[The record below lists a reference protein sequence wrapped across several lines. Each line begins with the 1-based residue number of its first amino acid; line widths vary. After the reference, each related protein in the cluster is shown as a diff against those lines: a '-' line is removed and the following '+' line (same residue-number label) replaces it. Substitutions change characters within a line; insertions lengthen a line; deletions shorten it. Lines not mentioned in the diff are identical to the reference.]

1 MRLIVTEKNNSA
13 KKISE
18 ILSGG
23 TAKEDSSYKT
33 PFYTWEGSD
42 GPQMTIGLKGHVLN
56 PAFPEAYSNWQQ
68 TNPRDLVDAELIKE
82 PTDKN
87 VVRALKKVAKD
98 ADDLVIATDFDREGE
113 LIGLEALHQV
123 LESNPELATLEIN
136 GEGGATGSVVKRARY
151 SALTK
156 DEIERAFSNLDVLSY
171 PLANAGAARQDMDL
185 IWGAALTRAV
195 STATRRFGSNFL
207 SVGRVQSPT
216 LGLIVQR
223 ELERRAHEPVPF
235 WEVHA
240 TFGHPE
246 GSFVAEH
253 TTDKFWEEKE
263 AKAAVANSRTPGTV
277 KEITAKKNT
286 RKPPTPLN
294 TTAFTTDASSRLG
307 ITPSRAMR
315 IAEDLYM
322 DGYISYPRTDNT
334 VYPKSI
340 NVKELVR
347 DLVGIQDFKAAEF
360 LLDGRSLEA
369 TRGKKETT
377 DHPPI
382 YPTQAVNPHRLE
394 ARSEAHRKVYELVA
408 RRFLATFSPP
418 MISEST
424 RANIETARGSQST
437 ETASGDSDVG
447 ENGETYFVRGSVVV
461 DPGYAAIYTYARSAD
476 TEIPKLEEGQELA
489 LEDVEME
496 GKETPPPPRISQG
509 KLIEMME
516 ERGLGTKA
524 TRADTIQKLYDRG
537 YVFANPPEPSETGI
551 AMCKAFEHYVPRMA
565 TPDMTAEMEA
575 EMDQIAAGEMTKDQ
589 VLSDSR
595 DMLRSAFDEM
605 GDDVKTDDEDS
616 KWRKFAREIWAGMD
630 QDRILGPCIVCQEA
644 GRKQEDGSPNM
655 LRIIKARKSGKRFVG
670 CQGWDGDNPDS
681 PDSCDQ
687 TFPLPQRVRGL
698 YKIEEVCSVCG
709 RTPRLQV
716 IPWRGRP
723 WKLCLNDECPSMAEM
738 KRRRAER
745 EAAKAA
751 KEAAEAAEQDGKTE
765 NGDAIDPKEAAKEAE
780 KIAGQASATKVKRAR
795 NGRSGAKTGNAA
807 KAKNGTRSRAK
818 SGNGAKGKSARSKP
832 PAKS

>member
-1 MRLIVTEKNNSA
+1 MQLIVTEKNNSA
-13 KKISE
+13 KKIAE

-23 TAKEDSSYKT
+23 SASEDASYKT
-33 PFYTWEGSD
+33 PFYTWTDESGER
-42 GPQMTIGLKGHVLN
+42 MTIGLKGHVLN
-56 PAFPEAYSNWQQ
+56 PAFPESYSNWQQ
-68 TNPRDLVDAELIKE
+68 TNPRDLIDAELIKE

-113 LIGLEALHQV
+113 LIGLEALQEIV
-123 LESNPELATLEIN
+123 DSNPDLAVSRD
-136 GEGGATGSVVKRARY
+136 GDFADVKRARY

-156 DEIERAFSNLDVLSY
+156 DEIERAFGGLDELSM
-171 PLANAGAARQDMDL
+171 PLANAGAARQDIDL
-185 IWGAALTRAV
+185 IWGATLTRAV
-195 STATRRFGSNFL
+195 SMATRRFGSNFL

-223 ELERRAHEPVPF
+223 ELERRAHEPEPF
-235 WEVHA
+235 WEVSA
-240 TFGHPE
+240 AFSHPD
-246 GSFVAEH
+246 GSFAADH
-253 TTDKFWEEKE
+253 TTDRFWKKEEAE
-263 AKAAVANSRTPGTV
+263 AAVANSKTPGTV
-277 KEITAKKNT
+277 REISARKNT
-286 RKPPTPLN
+286 RQPPTPLN
-294 TTAFTTDASSRLG
+294 TTAFTTDVSNRLG

-334 VYPKSI
+334 VYPKSLET
-340 NVKELVR
+340 KELVKQ
-347 DLVGIQDFKAAEF
+347 LVAVDDFKAASF
-360 LLDGRSLEA
+360 LLDKAQLEP

-382 YPTQAVNPHRLE
+382 YPTQAVNPRRLE
-394 ARSEAHRKVYELVA
+394 ARSEAHRRVYELVA

-418 MISEST
+418 MVSEST
-424 RANIETARGSQST
+424 RANIETAKGSAGAES
-437 ETASGDSDVG
+437 
-447 ENGETYFVRGSVVV
+447 GETYFVRGSVVL
-461 DPGYAAIYTYARSAD
+461 DPGFAAIYTYARSAD
-476 TEIPKLEEGQELA
+476 TEIPKLEEGQELV
-489 LEDVEME
+489 LESVEME

-524 TRADTIQKLYDRG
+524 TRADIIQKLYDRG
-537 YVFANPPEPSETGI
+537 YVFGNPPEPSETGI
-551 AMCKAFEHYVPRMA
+551 AMSKAFEHYVPRMA

-575 EMDQIAAGEMTKDQ
+575 EMDQIAAGEMTKDE
-589 VLSDSR
+589 VLRDSR

-605 GDDVKTDDEDS
+605 GDDVKTEDEEA
-616 KWRKFAREIWAGMD
+616 KWRKFAREVWAGMD
-630 QDRILGPCIVCQEA
+630 QDRILGPCIVCEEA
-644 GRKQEDGSPNM
+644 GRKQDDGSPNM

-687 TFPLPQRVRGL
+687 TFPLPQRVKGL

-723 WKLCLNDECPSMAEM
+723 WKLCLNDECPSMQEM
-738 KRRRAER
+738 KRRREER
-745 EAAKAA
+745 ERAKAE
-751 KEAAEAAEQDGKTE
+751 KEAAEAAAKDGAD
-765 NGDAIDPKEAAKEAE
+765 GDEAIQEAE

-795 NGRSGAKTGNAA
+795 NGSGSRSRSGNGTR
-807 KAKNGTRSRAK
+807 AKNGSRSKPRAK
-818 SGNGAKGKSARSKP
+818 S
-832 PAKS
+832 

>member
-13 KKISE
+13 KKIAE

-23 TAKEDSSYKT
+23 TAKEGASYKT
-33 PFYTWEGSD
+33 PYYEWSD
-42 GPQMTIGLKGHVLN
+42 EKGDQMTIGLKGHVLN
-56 PAFPEAYSNWQQ
+56 PSFPESYNNWQK
-68 TNPRDLVDAELIKE
+68 TDPRDLIDAELIKE

-87 VVRALKKVAKD
+87 VVRALKKVAKE

-113 LIGLEALHQV
+113 LIGLEALHEI
-123 LESNPELATLEIN
+123 LESNPKLATLEMN
-136 GEGGATGSVVKRARY
+136 GGNGGATGSAVKRARY

-156 DEIERAFSNLDVLSY
+156 DEIERAFANLDELSY

-235 WEVHA
+235 WEVTA
-240 TFGHPE
+240 TFSHPD
-246 GSFVAEH
+246 GNFVAEH
-253 TTDKFWEEKE
+253 TTDKFWEEAE
-263 AKAAVANSRTPGTV
+263 AKAAVENSKSPGTV
-277 KEITAKKNT
+277 KEITARKNS

-334 VYPKSI
+334 VYPRSLDTKGL
-340 NVKELVR
+340 VKQ
-347 DLVGIQDFKAAEF
+347 LVGVDEFKAAEF
-360 LLDGRSLEA
+360 LLDGRSLEP

-382 YPTQAVNPHRLE
+382 YPTQAVNLTRLE
-394 ARSEAHRKVYELVA
+394 ARSEAHRRVYELVA

-418 MISEST
+418 MVTEST
-424 RANIETARGSQST
+424 RANIETAKGRADAES
-437 ETASGDSDVG
+437 
-447 ENGETYFVRGSVVV
+447 GETYFVRGSVVL
-461 DPGYAAIYTYARSAD
+461 DPGFAAIYTYARSAD
-476 TEIPKLEEGQELA
+476 TEIPKLEEGQELD
-489 LEDVEME
+489 LEGVEME

-524 TRADTIQKLYDRG
+524 TRADIIQKLYDRG
-537 YVFANPPEPSETGI
+537 YVFGNPPEPSETGI
-551 AMCKAFEHYVPRMA
+551 AMSKAFEHYVPRMA

-575 EMDQIAAGEMTKDQ
+575 EMDQIAAGEMTKDD
-589 VLSDSR
+589 VLKDSR
-595 DMLRSAFDEM
+595 DMLRSAFEEM
-605 GDDVKTDDEDS
+605 GDDVKTEDEDA
-616 KWRKFAREIWAGMD
+616 KWRKFAREVWAGMD
-630 QDRILGPCIVCQEA
+630 QDRILGPCIVCEEA

-670 CQGWDGDNPDS
+670 CSGWDGDNPDS

-716 IPWRGRP
+716 VPWRGRP

-738 KRRRAER
+738 KRRREER

-751 KEAAEAAEQDGKTE
+751 KEAAEAAEKDGK
-765 NGDAIDPKEAAKEAE
+765 GAEAEEAVKEAE

-795 NGRSGAKTGNAA
+795 GNGA
-807 KAKNGTRSRAK
+807 KAKNGS
-818 SGNGAKGKSARSKP
+818 RSKP
-832 PAKS
+832 RTKS

>member
-1 MRLIVTEKNNSA
+1 MELIVTEKNNSA
-13 KKISE
+13 KKIAE

-23 TAKEDSSYKT
+23 TAKEGSSYKT
-33 PFYTWEGSD
+33 PYYEWSD
-42 GPQMTIGLKGHVLN
+42 EQGDHMTIGLKGHVLN
-56 PAFPEAYSNWQQ
+56 PAFPESYNNWQQ
-68 TNPRDLVDAELIKE
+68 TNPRDLIDAQLIKE

-113 LIGLEALHQV
+113 LIGLEALQEI
-123 LESNPELATLEIN
+123 LESNPSLATLEVN
-136 GEGGATGSVVKRARY
+136 GDSGGASGTAVKRARY

-156 DEIERAFSNLDVLSY
+156 DEIERAFGNLDELSY

-185 IWGAALTRAV
+185 IWGATLTRAV
-195 STATRRFGSNFL
+195 SMATRRFGSNFL

-223 ELERRAHEPVPF
+223 ELERRAHEPEPF
-235 WEVHA
+235 WEVTA
-240 TFGHPE
+240 KFAHPD

-253 TTDKFWEEKE
+253 TTDKFWKEAE
-263 AKAAVANSRTPGTV
+263 AKAAVENSKSPGKV
-277 KEITAKKNT
+277 VDISARKNT
-286 RKPPTPLN
+286 RQPPTPLN
-294 TTAFTTDASSRLG
+294 TTAFTTDVSSRLG

-334 VYPKSI
+334 VYPKSLDT
-340 NVKELVR
+340 KELVKQ
-347 DLVGIQDFKAAEF
+347 LVAVDDFKAASF
-360 LLDGRSLEA
+360 LLDKPALEP

-382 YPTQAVNPHRLE
+382 YPTQAVNPKRLE
-394 ARSEAHRKVYELVA
+394 ARSEAHRRVYELVA

-418 MISEST
+418 MVTEST
-424 RANIETARGSQST
+424 RANIETAKGRPD
-437 ETASGDSDVG
+437 ADS
-447 ENGETYFVRGSVVV
+447 GETYFVRGSVVL
-461 DPGYAAIYTYARSAD
+461 DPGFAAIYTYARSAD
-476 TEIPKLEEGQELA
+476 TEIPKLTEGQELD
-489 LEDVEME
+489 LEGIEIE

-524 TRADTIQKLYDRG
+524 TRADIIQKLYDRG

-551 AMCKAFEHYVPRMA
+551 AMSKAFEHYVPRMA

-575 EMDQIAAGEMTKDQ
+575 EMDQIAAGEMTKDA
-589 VLSDSR
+589 VLADSR

-605 GDDVKTDDEDS
+605 GDDVKTEDEDA
-616 KWRKFAREIWAGMD
+616 KWRKFAREVWAGMD
-630 QDRILGPCIVCQEA
+630 QDRVLGPCKVCEEA
-644 GRKQEDGSPNM
+644 GRKQPDGSPNM

-716 IPWRGRP
+716 VPWRGRP

-738 KRRRAER
+738 KRRREER

-751 KEAAEAAEQDGKTE
+751 KEAAEATAEDSGDGT
-765 NGDAIDPKEAAKEAE
+765 DAVKEAE

-795 NGRSGAKTGNAA
+795 NGSGGRSRSKTGSGRSKSARA
-807 KAKNGTRSRAK
+807 KPRAK
-818 SGNGAKGKSARSKP
+818 S
-832 PAKS
+832 

>member
-13 KKISE
+13 KKIAE

-23 TAKEDSSYKT
+23 TAKESSSYKT
-33 PFYTWEGSD
+33 PYYEWSD
-42 GPQMTIGLKGHVLN
+42 GSGDQMTIGLKGHVLN
-56 PAFPEAYSNWQQ
+56 PAFPESYSNWQQ
-68 TNPRDLVDAELIKE
+68 TNPRDLIDADLIKE

-98 ADDLVIATDFDREGE
+98 ADDIIIATDYDREGE
-113 LIGLEALHQV
+113 LIGLEALQEIV
-123 LESNPELATLEIN
+123 AANPDLATA
-136 GEGGATGSVVKRARY
+136 EGVHEDGTPVKRARY

-156 DEIERAFSNLDVLSY
+156 DEIERAFNELDELSM

-185 IWGAALTRAV
+185 IWGATLTRAV
-195 STATRRFGSNFL
+195 SMATRRFGSNFL

-235 WEVHA
+235 WEVSV
-240 TFGHPE
+240 TLSHPD
-246 GSFVAEH
+246 GSFVADH
-253 TTDKFWEEKE
+253 TTDKFWEEAE
-263 AKAAVANSRTPGTV
+263 AKAAVENSKSPGTV
-277 KEITAKKNT
+277 KEISARKNT
-286 RKPPTPLN
+286 RQPPTPLN
-294 TTAFTTDASSRLG
+294 TTAFTTDASNRLG

-334 VYPKSI
+334 VYPKS
-340 NVKELVR
+340 VDTKELINA
-347 DLVGIQDFKAAEF
+347 LVKIDEFKVADF

-394 ARSEAHRKVYELVA
+394 ARSEAHRRVYELVA

-418 MISEST
+418 MLSEST
-424 RANIETARGSQST
+424 RANIETAAGRADA
-437 ETASGDSDVG
+437 EA
-447 ENGETYFVRGSVVV
+447 GETYFVRGSVVL
-461 DPGYAAIYTYARSAD
+461 DPGFAAIYTYARSAD
-476 TEIPKLEEGQELA
+476 TEIPKLEEGQTLD
-489 LEDVEME
+489 LEGVEME

-509 KLIEMME
+509 KLIELME

-524 TRADTIQKLYDRG
+524 TRADIIQKLYDRG
-537 YVFANPPEPSETGI
+537 YVFGNPPEPSETGI
-551 AMCKAFEHYVPRMA
+551 AMSKAFEHYVPRMA

-589 VLSDSR
+589 VLADSR

-605 GDDVKTDDEDS
+605 GDDVKTEDEEA
-616 KWRKFAREIWAGMD
+616 KWRKFAREVWAGMD
-630 QDRILGPCIVCQEA
+630 QDRVLGPCIVCQEA
-644 GRKQEDGSPNM
+644 GRKQPDGSPNM

-716 IPWRGRP
+716 VPWRGRP

-751 KEAAEAAEQDGKTE
+751 KEAAEAAAKDGAD
-765 NGDAIDPKEAAKEAE
+765 GDGVDPAEAAKEAE
-780 KIAGQASATKVKRAR
+780 KIAAQASATKVKRAR
-795 NGRSGAKTGNAA
+795 GNGA
-807 KAKNGTRSRAK
+807 KAKNGARAK
-818 SGNGAKGKSARSKP
+818 PGNGTRAKPR
-832 PAKS
+832 AKR

>member
-1 MRLIVTEKNNSA
+1 
-13 KKISE
+13 
-18 ILSGG
+18 
-23 TAKEDSSYKT
+23 
-33 PFYTWEGSD
+33 
-42 GPQMTIGLKGHVLN
+42 MTIGLKGHVLN
-56 PAFPEAYSNWQQ
+56 PAFPESYDNWQQ
-68 TNPRDLVDAELIKE
+68 TNPRDLIDAELIKE

-113 LIGLEALHQV
+113 LIGLEALYEI
-123 LESNPELATLEIN
+123 LESNPKLAELELN
-136 GEGGATGSVVKRARY
+136 GGNGGATGSVVKRARY

-156 DEIERAFSNLDVLSY
+156 DEIERAFNDLDELSY

-185 IWGAALTRAV
+185 IWGATLTRAV
-195 STATRRFGSNFL
+195 SMATRRFGSNFL

-223 ELERRAHEPVPF
+223 ELERRAHQPEPF
-235 WEVHA
+235 WEITA
-240 TFGHPE
+240 TFSHPD
-246 GSFVAEH
+246 GSFTAEH
-253 TTDKFWEEKE
+253 TTDRFWKKAE
-263 AKAAVANSRTPGTV
+263 AEAAVANSKSPGTV
-277 KEITAKKNT
+277 KEISARKNT
-286 RKPPTPLN
+286 RQPPTPLN
-294 TTAFTTDASSRLG
+294 TTAFTTDASNRLG

-334 VYPKSI
+334 VYPKSLDT
-340 NVKELVR
+340 KELVQQ
-347 DLVGIQDFKAAEF
+347 LVAVDDFKAAEF
-360 LLDGRSLEA
+360 LFDGRSLQP

-382 YPTQAVNPHRLE
+382 YPTQAVNPKRLE
-394 ARSEAHRKVYELVA
+394 ARSEAHRRVYELVA

-418 MISEST
+418 MVTEST
-424 RANIETARGSQST
+424 RANIETAKGRAEAES
-437 ETASGDSDVG
+437 
-447 ENGETYFVRGSVVV
+447 GETYFVRGSVVL
-461 DPGYAAIYTYARSAD
+461 DPGFAAIYTYARSAD

-489 LEDVEME
+489 LEGVELE

-524 TRADTIQKLYDRG
+524 TRADIIQKLYDRG
-537 YVFANPPEPSETGI
+537 YVFGNPPEPSETGI
-551 AMCKAFEHYVPRMA
+551 AMSKAFEHYVPRMA

-575 EMDQIAAGEMTKDQ
+575 EMDQIEAGDVSKDE
-589 VLSDSR
+589 VLADSR

-605 GDDVKTDDEDS
+605 GDDVKTEDEDA
-616 KWRKFAREIWAGMD
+616 KWRKFAREVWAGMD
-630 QDRILGPCIVCQEA
+630 QDRVLGPCIVCQEA
-644 GRKQEDGSPNM
+644 GRKQPDGSPNM
-655 LRIIKARKSGKRFVG
+655 LRIIKARKSGKQFVG

-687 TFPLPQRVRGL
+687 TFPLPQRVKGL

-716 IPWRGRP
+716 IPWRGRQ

-738 KRRRAER
+738 KRRREER
-745 EAAKAA
+745 ERAKAA
-751 KEAAEAAEQDGKTE
+751 KEAAEAAAKDGAE
-765 NGDAIDPKEAAKEAE
+765 GDEAVKEAE

-795 NGRSGAKTGNAA
+795 NGSRSRSRSGNGGR
-807 KAKNGTRSRAK
+807 AKNGSPSK
-818 SGNGAKGKSARSKP
+818 PGAKN
-832 PAKS
+832 

>member
-13 KKISE
+13 KRIAE

-23 TAKEDSSYKT
+23 TATEGASYKT
-33 PFYTWEGSD
+33 PFYTWEGPD

-56 PAFPEAYSNWQQ
+56 PAFPESYNNWQQ
-68 TNPRDLVDAELIKE
+68 TNPRDLIDAELVKE

-98 ADDLVIATDFDREGE
+98 ADDVVIATDYDREGE
-113 LIGLEALHQV
+113 LIGLEALQEV
-123 LESNPELATLEIN
+123 VDANPELGTIDGVDGN
-136 GEGGATGSVVKRARY
+136 GTAIKRARY

-156 DEIERAFSNLDVLSY
+156 DEIERAFNNLDELSM

-185 IWGAALTRAV
+185 IWGATLTRAV
-195 STATRRFGSNFL
+195 SMATRRFGSNFL

-223 ELERRAHEPVPF
+223 ELERRAHVPEPF
-235 WEVHA
+235 WEVTA
-240 TFGHPE
+240 TFAHPD
-246 GSFVAEH
+246 GSFTAEH
-253 TTDKFWEEKE
+253 TADKFWKKEEAE
-263 AKAAVANSRTPGTV
+263 AAVANSKSPGTV
-277 KEITAKKNT
+277 REITAKKNT
-286 RKPPTPLN
+286 RRPPTPLN

-334 VYPKSI
+334 VYPRSLDT
-340 NVKELVR
+340 KELVKQ
-347 DLVGIQDFKAAEF
+347 LVAIDDFTAAEF

-382 YPTQAVNPHRLE
+382 YPTQAVNPKRLE
-394 ARSEAHRKVYELVA
+394 ARSEAHRRVYELVA

-418 MISEST
+418 MVSEST
-424 RANIETARGSQST
+424 RANLETAKGT
-437 ETASGDSDVG
+437 PAAEA
-447 ENGETYFVRGSVVV
+447 GETYFVRGSVVL
-461 DPGYAAIYTYARSAD
+461 DPGFAAIYTYARSAD
-476 TEIPKLEEGQELA
+476 TEIPKLTEGQELE
-489 LEDVEME
+489 LEGVEME

-509 KLIEMME
+509 KLIELME

-524 TRADTIQKLYDRG
+524 TRADIIQKLYDRG
-537 YVFANPPEPSETGI
+537 YVFGNPPEPSETGI
-551 AMCKAFEHYVPRMA
+551 AMSKAFEDYVPRMA

-575 EMDQIAAGEMTKDQ
+575 EMDQIEAGEVTKDQ
-589 VLSDSR
+589 VLADSR

-605 GDDVKTDDEDS
+605 GDDVSTDDEDA

-644 GRKQEDGSPNM
+644 GRKQPDGSPNM

-670 CQGWDGDNPDS
+670 CQGWDGDKPDS

-745 EAAKAA
+745 EAAKAR
-751 KEAAEAAEQDGKTE
+751 KEAAEAAAKDGEGKDGE
-765 NGDAIDPKEAAKEAE
+765 DIDPAEAAKEAE
-780 KIAGQASATKVKRAR
+780 KIAGQASATRVKRAR
-795 NGRSGAKTGNAA
+795 GNGA
-807 KAKNGTRSRAK
+807 KAKNDSKTKNGARSRAK
-818 SGNGAKGKSARSKP
+818 PGNGSKAKPR
-832 PAKS
+832 AKN